1 MTEKFQA
8 RIEKRHADKLRKIE
22 GDTGLTKSQI
32 LRILLEIAE
41 VQPTVFTLNLAKIE
55 GQPQQ
60 ELQHA

>member
-1 MTEKFQA
+1 M
-8 RIEKRHADKLRKIE
+8 IGPILRAVYH
-22 GDTGLTKSQI
+22 TGLTKSQI